1 MNAVAATNRNVGI
14 NQKRFLKLAH
24 KRLERFVTL
33 LAKVTVSDDPDAIH
47 DLRVASR
54 RLQQTLR
61 VIRPQTKPGKIKK
74 AIRMLRRV
82 RRALG
87 PCRNLDVNLGLIR
100 DKRQYAAAGVIQR
113 AWEMVEGDLEE
124 KRQSLLERARHT
136 IAHYDILAFIERA
149 KALLPAVDHDGE
161 AFEASSLG
169 KLEETVA
176 ESMTLWEAAFA
187 SAYEQRDES
196 SLHSFRLASKK
207 LRYRAELLVDLGQGN
222 TKPIIDELKKLQQ
235 ALGDWHDRW
244 VLMRE
249 VAEFVG
255 QPNFLTDHPDL
266 SRILLAEMEKE
277 TQRNESA
284 IDHLLSSAAKV
295 QQNWARRKPLR
306 DEAEAKSEH

>member
-74 AIRMLRRV
+74 SIRMLRRV

-113 AWEMVEGDLEE
+113 AWEMVEGDL
-124 KRQSLLERARHT
+124 
-136 IAHYDILAFIERA
+136 
-149 KALLPAVDHDGE
+149 
-161 AFEASSLG
+161 
-169 KLEETVA
+169 
-176 ESMTLWEAAFA
+176 
-187 SAYEQRDES
+187 
-196 SLHSFRLASKK
+196 
-207 LRYRAELLVDLGQGN
+207 
-222 TKPIIDELKKLQQ
+222 
-235 ALGDWHDRW
+235 
-244 VLMRE
+244 
-249 VAEFVG
+249 
-255 QPNFLTDHPDL
+255 
-266 SRILLAEMEKE
+266 
-277 TQRNESA
+277 
-284 IDHLLSSAAKV
+284 
-295 QQNWARRKPLR
+295 
-306 DEAEAKSEH
+306 